1 MAYKCEVGSVAG
13 YSSEVQKPSCL
24 LLLGGSHHACLKVV
38 KADLKVVSVL
48 LRKIVVYNT
57 GPSLK
62 LSEPGLASF
71 CVSCI
76 IKSFNNG
83 LLELFLSHQTFA
95 SEFLF

>member
-1 MAYKCEVGSVAG
+1 MTYKCEVAG

-24 LLLGGSHHACLKVV
+24 LLRGGSHHACLKVA

-48 LRKIVVYNT
+48 LREIVVYNT

-62 LSEPGLASF
+62 LSKTGLASF

-76 IKSFNNG
+76 IKSFGNR
-83 LLELFLSHQTFA
+83 LLELFLRHQTFA
-95 SEFLF
+95 SEFLS